1 LSDQGPEQA
10 LREKIDTLRHD
21 LAALMILWQQRRE
34 PGIGWVRTPAVY
46 ALLARAF
53 VETGAP
59 LLALEVA
66 GEGLELAPA
75 DVALRQVQGLALARS
90 GSTEAA
96 NAVLESLRAE
106 GHLEDET
113 LGMLARTHKD
123 LGLHAEGVKR
133 HEHLA
138 AALQLYSSVYAAH
151 GSYWAGVNVATLAAL
166 QGERELSEGVARALL
181 EDCAAALERLA
192 DHHPER
198 YWVLATLG
206 EAALALGDCAQAE
219 RWYRLAGEAGR
230 RRFGDLNS
238 TRRHAVLLLDHLGED
253 SGQID
258 EWLPLP
264 RVVLFS
270 GHMVDREGRA
280 SERFPARLEPAVY
293 ATIRCWLEENHG
305 LVGFASAACGA
316 DILFL
321 EALLELGGEA
331 HVVLPC
337 EVDEFLAESVEIPG
351 AGDWRERFEQQLAN
365 SRVVLASS
373 SQSLIPGLGFD
384 YANQLIQGLGMLRA
398 HELETELVALAVW
411 DGQPGD
417 GPGGTAG
424 AVQQWQAHGVEVHR
438 LKLEAGLDAD
448 AVTLGTEVLRS
459 RPGSVRLEAPAG
471 GADDRVLSLLFA
483 DAVGFSQLTDAE
495 VPLFVERGL
504 GLVARLIS
512 EEEEGAIPV
521 RETWG
526 DGLFLAF
533 RDTRTAG
540 RFALRLREEIAATDW
555 GALGFSH
562 PLKMRFALHA
572 GPVRLTTDPIT
583 GLPKCCGTHVSRAAR
598 LEPKTPPGEVYAS
611 EAFAALATLDRVAE
625 FRCDYVKQLDW
636 AKRYGTFPAY
646 VVRAGRRS

>member
-1 LSDQGPEQA
+1 LGDQGSEQA
-10 LREKIDTLRHD
+10 LRERIDELRHD

-53 VETGAP
+53 VDTGAP

-96 NAVLESLRAE
+96 NAVLESLRSE

-113 LGMLARTHKD
+113 LGVLARTHKD
-123 LGLHAEGVKR
+123 LGLHAEGAER
-133 HEHLA
+133 HERLA
-138 AALQLYSSVYAAH
+138 VALQLYSSVYAVH
-151 GSYWAGVNVATLAAL
+151 DSYWAGVNVATLAAL
-166 QGERELSEGVARALL
+166 QGERELAASVARALL
-181 EDCAAALERLA
+181 DDCTAHLSRLA
-192 DHHPER
+192 DDHPER

-206 EAALALGDCAQAE
+206 EAALVLGDFAQAE
-219 RWYRLAGEAGR
+219 QWYRRAGHAGR

-238 TRRHAVLLLDHLGED
+238 TRRHAVLLLEHLGKNAR
-253 SGQID
+253 QID

-270 GHMVDREGRA
+270 GHMIDQEGRTK
-280 SERFPARLEPAVY
+280 ERFPLRLEPDVY
-293 ATIRCWLEENHG
+293 AAIRRWLEENNG
-305 LVGFASAACGA
+305 LVGFSSAACGA

-321 EALLELGGEA
+321 EALHELGGEA

-337 EVDEFLAESVEIPG
+337 DVDEFLVESVEIPG
-351 AGDWRERFEQQLAN
+351 AGEWRERFERQLAN
-365 SRVVLASS
+365 SRLVLASAS
-373 SQSLIPGLGFD
+373 RPLSPGLGFD

-398 HELETELVALAVW
+398 RELQTGLLALAVW

-424 AVQQWQAHGVEVHR
+424 AVRQWQEHGVEVHG
-438 LKLEAGLDAD
+438 LKLDTGIDAH
-448 AVTLGTEVLRS
+448 AVSLGTEVLS
-459 RPGSVRLEAPAG
+459 ARPGSARQAAPAER
-471 GADDRVLSLLFA
+471 ADDQVLALLFA
-483 DAVGFSQLTDAE
+483 DAVGFSQLSDAE
-495 VPLFVERGL
+495 VPLFVQHGL
-504 GLVARLIS
+504 GLVARLVA
-512 EEEEGAIPV
+512 EDEDAVPV

-533 RDTRTAG
+533 KDTRTAG
-540 RFALRLREEIAATDW
+540 RFALRLRDEIAATDW
-555 GALGFSH
+555 GALGFVH
-562 PLKMRFALHA
+562 PLRMRFALHA

-611 EAFAALATLDRVAE
+611 EAFAALANMDGVAE

-646 VVRAGRRS
+646 VVRARRRS